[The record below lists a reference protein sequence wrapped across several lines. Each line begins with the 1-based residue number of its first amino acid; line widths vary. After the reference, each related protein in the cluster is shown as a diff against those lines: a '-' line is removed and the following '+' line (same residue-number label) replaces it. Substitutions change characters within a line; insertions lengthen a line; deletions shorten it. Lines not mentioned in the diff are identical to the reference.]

1 MVNLI
6 FQHMPTVQKTMFR
19 KMFTPLRIC
28 MLTVCLIHNYSVH
41 ANDQL
46 PEPEGTVIVVLQ
58 DGKQSRPVDP
68 TPRIAMNAI
77 KDKNNEVVEGSVEA
91 ILAYQ
96 EPVRDVAPPKLQR
109 AALEKQ
115 LRSGCNFP
123 ETSGIIKQPS
133 AVVDLGDFMFPIKTR
148 AQAPWLPDYPK
159 NPNNNVN
166 GIDADGDCVRDDI
179 EYYIASRFPKPYQKL
194 LRKYL
199 FQYVSWLNFSLHPRL
214 SEKSAELSA
223 ISVIKS
229 ASCVNKIL
237 RNEKQAETILDDLFK
252 KTLNTN
258 PRAERYIKNLGL
270 LAGWTT
276 REDFTSSCR

>member
-1 MVNLI
+1 ML
-6 FQHMPTVQKTMFR
+6 TVQKTMVHR
-19 KMFTPLRIC
+19 MFLHLRTLI
-28 MLTVCLIHNYSVH
+28 LTGFLFHHCNVS

-68 TPRIAMNAI
+68 TPRIVMNAI
-77 KDKNNEVVEGSVEA
+77 KNKNNEVVEGSVEA
-91 ILAYQ
+91 ILTYQ
-96 EPVRDVAPPKLQR
+96 EPVKEVVPPKIQR
-109 AALEKQ
+109 LTLEKQ
-115 LRSGCNFP
+115 LRAGCNFP

-133 AVVDLGDFMFPIKTR
+133 AVIDLGDFMFPIKTR

-159 NPNNNVN
+159 KPDSTVN
-166 GIDADGDCVRDDI
+166 GIDADRDCVRDDI
-179 EYYIASRFPKPYQKL
+179 EYYIASRFPKPYQQR

-214 SEKSAELSA
+214 SEKSAELAA

-229 ASCVNKIL
+229 ASCVEKIL
-237 RNEKQAETILDDLFK
+237 RNEKQAEAILDDLFK

-258 PRAERYIKNLGL
+258 PRAERYIKNLER

-276 REDFTSSCR
+276 RETFTSSCR